1 LVKREFTDIELQ
13 AQILY
18 SLYVHAK
25 WSEIYTSYDSF
36 KRRLSNVVNNN
47 GKNTDKQ
54 VKSLVK
60 QRLVFF
66 RKNGNTIALNPY
78 AKLTI
83 KEIIRKNLDI
93 NV

>member
-1 LVKREFTDIELQ
+1 MVKREFTDLELQ

-18 SLYVHAK
+18 SLYVQGK
-25 WSEIYTSYDSF
+25 WSEIYTNYDKF
-36 KRRLSNVVNNN
+36 KRRLSIVVKNN

-60 QRLVFF
+60 LRLVLP
-66 RKNGNTIALNPY
+66 RKNWDTITLNPFYKNTI
-78 AKLTI
+78 KQM
-83 KEIIRKNLDI
+83 IRDNLDI